1 MQRFIVLISTFVLF
15 YFPSQGQAQWSAAPQ
30 IVISI
35 PNSDFANVSG
45 AGGGFGVKVIRDFG
59 RRTGFGLRGD
69 FAFLSHGREFTTRR
83 INLGG
88 IIRERFAEVRHQSF
102 RLTFGPQYSI
112 GTRNLKMYGGVLGG
126 FYIFRTNVDLNIGG
140 NIFQDSSGDA
150 ALGWN
155 VGGGFQYDIGLGPWL
170 DVSFEYQTIHNITT
184 EFEVRDDEGALIG
197 TEKLDITANEFTIKV
212 GVVFFLK

>member
-1 MQRFIVLISTFVLF
+1 MQRFAIIASTFILL
-15 YFPSQGQAQWSAAPQ
+15 YFSNEAGAQWSAAPQ

-59 RRTGFGLRGD
+59 RRTGFALRGD
-69 FAFLSHGREFTTRR
+69 FAFLSHGREFTTVNTNSIFGSR
-83 INLGG
+83 L
-88 IIRERFAEVRHQSF
+88 AEVRHQSF
-102 RLTFGPQYSI
+102 RLTFGPQYST
-112 GTRNLKMYGGVLGG
+112 GSRSFKVYGGVLGG
-126 FYIFRTNVDLNIGG
+126 FYIFRTNTDLNIGG

-155 VGGGFQYDIGLGPWL
+155 AGGGFQYDIGLGPWL

-184 EFEVRDDEGALIG
+184 EFEVRDDQGTLIG
-197 TEKLDITANEFTIKV
+197 TEKQNITANEFTIKV
-212 GVVFFLK
+212 GVIFFLK